1 MKCIRSMRANSDLI
15 ASSAQGHDKSLS
27 QNGDDRYYWYNIRD
41 MMTLL
46 GRARNVHLTYRN
58 YDRLSILRDRY
69 LPLKPNDQQSSVMD
83 PYHGAKFADYF
94 SADIDKIIG
103 NGGEY
108 TQCVRKSMPHQII
121 IPIVSGGYWRSIIV
135 QVDYVKEIVSVLWDD
150 PCGKGYFP
158 QSLKDICLEAMIP
171 NINRLIVKAVGGHSE
186 FKVSVDKIVQVDKSL
201 DQQGKGSNAWDC
213 GPIIMSNIIDYI
225 RRSGF
230 MNPSFEKYSICA
242 ISNAAHEKQVIE
254 TRLTHRVQYC
264 QQSNECLDTN
274 RLRSITEEESR
285 IAAGYIYQLEQST
298 HPYQQL
304 IAELSPSQVNIL
316 FALIES
322 QRNPQGERSCAYSE
336 QEVKRALEH
345 IHRQPTP
352 LSLDTDKL
360 LDVTSINAMLE
371 QMNSNVHQL
380 SFAIDTNDF
389 AKITAQGRSFVDK
402 SLFVKDIIETR
413 DHFTMITRP
422 RRWGKTT
429 NLDMLS
435 KFFALK
441 TDDSAVSSYKELF
454 QRLLIGQKYPEFV
467 KQHQGKYPVI
477 YFTFKNITSK
487 VFSTIKS
494 ELSIEIQKLYSQYV
508 YLLDSK
514 ILDNND
520 KKDIRKYLSGNMKKM
535 DIEYSLR
542 HLSSLLEEHHKKRV
556 YIFIDDYDA
565 ILNATFDTEEYEKAF
580 LLLSS
585 MLGQAL
591 NGNNNL
597 KKAVVTGLT
606 NAGISSY
613 LDNVCE
619 YSILDKEYAEYFGF
633 TGAEVHGLLQQA
645 NMTDPKISV
654 AISDYYNGYTIGDC
668 NLYNPWS
675 IVRFMDGNRIGNY
688 WVDSEGSMSAADRN
702 LSSGLLTTNQMQA
715 TVRGLINNYYAKESM
730 EIVIFPRAELHR
742 LKHSRAAVCAV
753 LAYGGYLSLTN
764 RYMDDDLTETCE
776 ARIPNN

>member
-1 MKCIRSMRANSDLI
+1 MQVLFVFLFQTFMMMKFVSTFKSWSDKRIMKCIRSMRANSDLI

-58 YDRLSILRDRY
+58 YGRLSILRDRY

-254 TRLTHRVQYC
+254 TRLNHRVQYC
-264 QQSNECLDTN
+264 HQSNECLDTN

-285 IAAGYIYQLEQST
+285 MAAAYIYQLEQSA

-304 IAELSPSQVNIL
+304 IAGLSPSQVNIL
-316 FALIES
+316 LAVIES
-322 QRNPQGERSCAYSE
+322 HRHPQGERSCAYSE

-352 LSLDTDKL
+352 MSLDTDKL
-360 LDVTSINAMLE
+360 LD
-371 QMNSNVHQL
+371 
-380 SFAIDTNDF
+380 
-389 AKITAQGRSFVDK
+389 
-402 SLFVKDIIETR
+402 
-413 DHFTMITRP
+413 
-422 RRWGKTT
+422 
-429 NLDMLS
+429 
-435 KFFALK
+435 FFFFF
-441 TDDSAVSSYKELF
+441 E
-454 QRLLIGQKYPEFV
+454 
-467 KQHQGKYPVI
+467 
-477 YFTFKNITSK
+477 
-487 VFSTIKS
+487 
-494 ELSIEIQKLYSQYV
+494 
-508 YLLDSK
+508 
-514 ILDNND
+514 
-520 KKDIRKYLSGNMKKM
+520 
-535 DIEYSLR
+535 
-542 HLSSLLEEHHKKRV
+542 
-556 YIFIDDYDA
+556 
-565 ILNATFDTEEYEKAF
+565 
-580 LLLSS
+580 
-585 MLGQAL
+585 
-591 NGNNNL
+591 
-597 KKAVVTGLT
+597 
-606 NAGISSY
+606 
-613 LDNVCE
+613 
-619 YSILDKEYAEYFGF
+619 
-633 TGAEVHGLLQQA
+633 
-645 NMTDPKISV
+645 
-654 AISDYYNGYTIGDC
+654 
-668 NLYNPWS
+668 
-675 IVRFMDGNRIGNY
+675 
-688 WVDSEGSMSAADRN
+688 
-702 LSSGLLTTNQMQA
+702 
-715 TVRGLINNYYAKESM
+715 
-730 EIVIFPRAELHR
+730 
-742 LKHSRAAVCAV
+742 
-753 LAYGGYLSLTN
+753 
-764 RYMDDDLTETCE
+764 
-776 ARIPNN
+776 